1 MTRRVLAALVA
12 SLLGLAAGAVVV
24 SAPAQAAAC
33 AAGQG
38 VTVVVDPHQLGGAVS
53 TTCVAGGGRAA
64 TAAFGAAG
72 VRMDRAARQPGFV
85 CRVNSAPASAGCVQA
100 SPANAYWSLWVSS
113 GDGVWSYATTGVDG
127 VTVPRGGWVAWSWQ
141 GQSGRAEPG
150 VSPVGAA
157 AVQPSARP
165 TGSTGGSRGPS
176 SSEGRDGS
184 GASGDG
190 GASAG
195 TPSSGR
201 TTGSSKDAEQKSRD
215 GAKGAG
221 EDDDE
226 DEKRARDDERTRRT
240 APSATP
246 SVSDATS
253 AGSGDETRATS
264 ADTGSGAPVGT
275 LVAVAVVLAL
285 LGAAGV
291 VAWRRRDDRS

>member
-12 SLLGLAAGAVVV
+12 TLFGVATGAVVV
-24 SAPAQAAAC
+24 AAPAQAAAC
-33 AAGQG
+33 VAGQG
-38 VTVVVDPHQLGGAVS
+38 VTVVVDPHRLGGAVS
-53 TTCVAGGGRAA
+53 TTCVVGGSRGA

-85 CRVNSAPASAGCVQA
+85 CRVNQAPASAGCVQA

-113 GDGVWSYATTGVDG
+113 GNGVWSYATTGVDG
-127 VTVPRGGWVAWSWQ
+127 VTVPQGGWVAWSWQ
-141 GQSGRAEPG
+141 GQASRAEPG
-150 VSPVGAA
+150 VTPVGAA
-157 AVQPSARP
+157 AARPSAQP

-176 SSEGRDGS
+176 SSDGRGGS

-195 TPSSGR
+195 TSAPGGGS
-201 TTGSSKDAEQKSRD
+201 GSSKDAEQGS
-215 GAKGAG
+215 GGSA
-221 EDDDE
+221 EDDADDAE
-226 DEKRARDDERTRRT
+226 TRARDDEREPRT

-246 SVSDATS
+246 SAGDA
-253 AGSGDETRATS
+253 AGAERGDDVRATS
-264 ADTGSGAPVGT
+264 ADTGSGVPVGT